1 MTYAPIKS
9 AEALGTSNVF
19 FASPNSCSVTGL
31 NKWDFLETLRDSL
44 ADIIFSWFVDIGTFE
59 LEKIKGFEE
68 V

>member
-1 MTYAPIKS
+1 MFFSLLIK
-9 AEALGTSNVF
+9 
-19 FASPNSCSVTGL
+19 SCSVTGL
-31 NKWDFLETLRDSL
+31 NKWDFLETLRDAL